1 MCFFYL
7 HANYFDLSAKG
18 LQLARCKEGLCS
30 QRHVVHAVKTCLFFY
45 IRFISVECQLDAQ
58 TLMSE
63 MYLGFSCKT
72 MASLKI
78 EQVSGLST
86 TT

>member
-45 IRFISVECQLDAQ
+45 IRFISVECHV
-58 TLMSE
+58 MSE
-63 MYLGFSCKT
+63 MYITQNRTGVRFVHHNLT
-72 MASLKI
+72 PT
-78 EQVSGLST
+78 Q
-86 TT
+86 

>member
-63 MYLGFSCKT
+63 MYITQNRTGVRFVHHNLT
-72 MASLKI
+72 PT
-78 EQVSGLST
+78 Q
-86 TT
+86 